1 MSILWLAQIR
11 NESSAAQTPLK
22 KSDFLLFKKLG
33 FKSIRLPVAFTSFG
47 PKAIARLFTYTT
59 KVAKRCNTYELKLV
73 TDYHY
78 GRLGDNN
85 YLTET
90 PQTIDLWLKL
100 TKRYKNADYS
110 NLFFENYKE
119 LPHINPKLWKVAAYN
134 IVTLIRRLI
143 NNKP

>member
-1 MSILWLAQIR
+1 M
-11 NESSAAQTPLK
+11 
-22 KSDFLLFKKLG
+22 LFKKLG
-33 FKSIRLPVAFTSFG
+33 FKSIRLAVAFNSFG
-47 PKAIARLFTYTT
+47 PKAIARLFTYTN
-59 KVAKRCNTYELKLV
+59 KVAKRCNAYGLKQV

-100 TKRYKNADYS
+100 TKRDKPQIIVTCFLRS
-110 NLFFENYKE
+110 NNEP
-119 LPHINPKLWKVAAYN
+119 PHISPKLWKVAVYN
-134 IVTLIRRLI
+134 IVKLIRRLI

>member
-1 MSILWLAQIR
+1 M
-11 NESSAAQTPLK
+11 
-22 KSDFLLFKKLG
+22 
-33 FKSIRLPVAFTSFG
+33 AFTSFG